1 MMEEHLAHLTSDK
14 NYKSI
19 AYENL
24 AEAYFYAGQYANATR
39 AYKKL
44 MMLAWQQNDDKSEMK
59 AFNGLALQYFYAG
72 EIDKC
77 EFLLDRVMRGKKE
90 N

>member
-1 MMEEHLAHLTSDK
+1 
-14 NYKSI
+14 
-19 AYENL
+19 
-24 AEAYFYAGQYANATR
+24 
-39 AYKKL
+39 
-44 MMLAWQQNDDKSEMK
+44 MK